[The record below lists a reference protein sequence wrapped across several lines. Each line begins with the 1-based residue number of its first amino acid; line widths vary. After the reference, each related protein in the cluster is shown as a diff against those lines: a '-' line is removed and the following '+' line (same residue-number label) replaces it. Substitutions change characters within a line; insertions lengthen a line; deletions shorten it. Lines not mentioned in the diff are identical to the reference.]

1 MEQLFEFSRRKI
13 NKVSSGFIRFMMPH
27 IDWDQKLIG
36 ITGAR
41 GCGKTTFLLQRITQM
56 HIAPDEVLYI
66 SLDNPHLLTKSL
78 FYIADDFVKMG
89 GKYLFLDE
97 VHKYPQWSSDIKNIY
112 DTFHEIKIVFTGSSA
127 LNIYKGSHDLSRRA
141 LLYSMPGLSFREFIQ
156 LEHNI
161 SFKAFTLNQIITDHA
176 KIEHEINSKIKPVK
190 LFREYLS
197 HGFYPFFKES
207 KNAYHEKLLNVLSLV
222 IESDLPGIFNMDY
235 KTVIKMKKLMVLLAD
250 MVPFTPNIDKLA
262 RQVETTRDNLL
273 KQLYYLDKAQIVK
286 WMSSEAQGINY
297 LNKPEKLYLHN
308 PNLFYALSSNVP
320 ETGSLR
326 ESFFLSQVSVNHKVT
341 IPKKGDFLVDGKKTF
356 ETGGKSKTAKQVNG
370 LKNAYVV
377 KDNLEYGS
385 GNNLPLWLFG
395 FLY

>member
-1 MEQLFEFSRRKI
+1 MDQLFEFSRRKI
-13 NKVSSGFIRFMMPH
+13 NKASLDFIRFMMPL
-27 IDWDQKLIG
+27 IDWDQRLIG

-56 HIAPDEVLYI
+56 HIASDEVLYI

-97 VHKYPQWSSDIKNIY
+97 VHKYQQWSSDIKNIY
-112 DTFHEIKIVFTGSSA
+112 DTFPEIKIVFTGSSA
-127 LNIYKGSHDLSRRA
+127 LDIYKGSHDLSRRA

-156 LEHNI
+156 LEHKI
-161 SFKAFTLNQIITDHA
+161 SFKAYTLHQIITNHVT
-176 KIEHEINSKIKPVK
+176 IESEINSQIKPIK

-197 HGFYPFFKES
+197 YGFYPFFKES
-207 KNAYHEKLLNVLSLV
+207 KNAYHEKLINVLSLV
-222 IESDLPGIFNMDY
+222 LESDLPGIFNMDY
-235 KTVIKMKKLMVLLAD
+235 KTVVKMKKLMILLAD

-308 PNLFYALSSNVP
+308 PNLFYALSSNLP
-320 ETGSLR
+320 EAGSLR
-326 ESFFLSQVSVNHKVT
+326 ESFFLSQVSVNHKIT
-341 IPKKGDFLVDGKKTF
+341 IPPKGDFLVDGKQTF
-356 ETGGKSKTAKQVNG
+356 EIGGQNKTAKQVQG
-370 LKNAYVV
+370 LKNAYIV
-377 KDNLEYGS
+377 KDNIEYGS
-385 GNNLPLWLFG
+385 GKNLPLWLLG